1 MLFYILG
8 SIGQWL
14 AFCMMFA
21 GIAIEIH
28 YEADIGFVA
37 ITAGSILMGFI
48 TKIKEIGADN
58 ELQRMKRDEHRN
70 RH

>member
-8 SIGQWL
+8 SIGQWA
-14 AFCMMFA
+14 AFVLLFG

-28 YEADIGFVA
+28 YQADIGFIA
-37 ITAGSILMGFI
+37 ITGGSILMCLV
-48 TKIKEIGADN
+48 TKLKEIGADS
-58 ELQRMKRDEHRN
+58 ELQRMKRHEHRN

>member
-14 AFCMMFA
+14 AFTLLFA

-28 YEADIGFVA
+28 YQADIGFIA
-37 ITAGSILMGFI
+37 ITGGSILMCLV
-48 TKIKEIGADN
+48 TKLKEIGADR
-58 ELQRMKRDEHRN
+58 ELQRMKRHEHRN

>member
-8 SIGQWL
+8 SIGQWA
-14 AFCMMFA
+14 AFVLLFG

-28 YEADIGFVA
+28 YQADIGFIA
-37 ITAGSILMGFI
+37 ITGGSILMCLV
-48 TKIKEIGADN
+48 TKLKEIGADR
-58 ELQRMKRDEHRN
+58 ELQRMKHDEYRN